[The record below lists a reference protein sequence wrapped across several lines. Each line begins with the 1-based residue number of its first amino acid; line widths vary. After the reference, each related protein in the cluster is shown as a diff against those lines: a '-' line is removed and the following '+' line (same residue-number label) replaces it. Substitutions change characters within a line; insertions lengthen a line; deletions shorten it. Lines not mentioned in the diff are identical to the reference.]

1 MIEGGKEMEE
11 INLESL
17 IESIWSRKIWIII
30 IVCISLIIGWYYSYF
45 MITPEYQS
53 FTTLL
58 LAQNTTN
65 SDGTSGQITQTDI
78 TLNQKLI
85 STYSALIKTKDV
97 LGQVI
102 QNLGIDITQEELK
115 NNISVSA
122 VSGTELIK
130 ITVKDE
136 NPENAAKI
144 ADEIANVFKDR
155 IAKDIYNINN
165 IHIVEKAEVSNTP
178 SNINHKKDLVFA
190 LGVGLVIVAIYIF
203 IATLLDNTIK
213 SIEEAERDTGI
224 MVLGT
229 IPKAVIE
236 EKGGKRYE

>member
-97 LGQVI
+97 LEQVI

-144 ADEIANVFKDR
+144 ADEIANVFKER

-178 SNINHKKDLVFA
+178 SNINHKKDLIFA

-229 IPKAVIE
+229 IPKAIIE

>member
-1 MIEGGKEMEE
+1 MEE

-144 ADEIANVFKDR
+144 ADEIANVFKER

>member
-97 LGQVI
+97 LEQVI
-102 QNLGIDITQEELK
+102 QNLEIDITQEELK

-144 ADEIANVFKDR
+144 ADEIANVFKER

-178 SNINHKKDLVFA
+178 SNINHKKDLIFA

-203 IATLLDNTIK
+203 IATFWIIL
-213 SIEEAERDTGI
+213 
-224 MVLGT
+224 
-229 IPKAVIE
+229 
-236 EKGGKRYE
+236 

>member
-144 ADEIANVFKDR
+144 ADEIANVFKER

-178 SNINHKKDLVFA
+178 SNINHKKDLIFA

-229 IPKAVIE
+229 IPKAIIE

>member
-1 MIEGGKEMEE
+1 MEE

-85 STYSALIKTKDV
+85 STYSALIRTKDV

-130 ITVKDE
+130 ITVQDE

-144 ADEIANVFKDR
+144 ADEIANVFKEK

>member
-1 MIEGGKEMEE
+1 MEE

-97 LGQVI
+97 LEQVI

-144 ADEIANVFKDR
+144 ADEIANVFKEK
-155 IAKDIYNINN
+155 IAKDIYNIDN

-178 SNINHKKDLVFA
+178 SNINHKKDLIFA

>member
-97 LGQVI
+97 LEQVI
-102 QNLGIDITQEELK
+102 QNLEIDITQEELK

-144 ADEIANVFKDR
+144 ADEIANVFKER

-178 SNINHKKDLVFA
+178 SNINHKKDLIFA

>member
-1 MIEGGKEMEE
+1 MEE

-97 LGQVI
+97 LEQVI

-130 ITVKDE
+130 ITVQDE

-144 ADEIANVFKDR
+144 ADEIANVFKER

-178 SNINHKKDLVFA
+178 SNINHKKDLIFA

-229 IPKAVIE
+229 IPKAIIE

>member
-97 LGQVI
+97 LEQVI
-102 QNLGIDITQEELK
+102 QNLEIDITQEELK

-136 NPENAAKI
+136 NSENAAKI
-144 ADEIANVFKDR
+144 ADEIANVFKER

-178 SNINHKKDLVFA
+178 SNINHKKDLIFA

-229 IPKAVIE
+229 IPKAIIE

>member
-97 LGQVI
+97 LEQVI
-102 QNLGIDITQEELK
+102 QNLEIDITQEELK
-115 NNISVSA
+115 NNISVMAIFGRESYNK
-122 VSGTELIK
+122 LIEG
-130 ITVKDE
+130 V
-136 NPENAAKI
+136 
-144 ADEIANVFKDR
+144 R
-155 IAKDIYNINN
+155 L
-165 IHIVEKAEVSNTP
+165 SNKT
-178 SNINHKKDLVFA
+178 
-190 LGVGLVIVAIYIF
+190 
-203 IATLLDNTIK
+203 
-213 SIEEAERDTGI
+213 TG
-224 MVLGT
+224 GDSY
-229 IPKAVIE
+229 E
-236 EKGGKRYE
+236 EKDDGIIDSDDVDGIRSAGSCGCGECHEEDER

>member
-1 MIEGGKEMEE
+1 MEE

-97 LGQVI
+97 LEQVI

-144 ADEIANVFKDR
+144 ADEIANVFKEK
-155 IAKDIYNINN
+155 IAKDIYNIDN

>member
-1 MIEGGKEMEE
+1 MEE

-130 ITVKDE
+130 ITVQDE

-144 ADEIANVFKDR
+144 ADEIANVFKEK
-155 IAKDIYNINN
+155 IAKDIYNIDN

>member
-1 MIEGGKEMEE
+1 MEE

-97 LGQVI
+97 LEQVI

-130 ITVKDE
+130 ITVQDE

-144 ADEIANVFKDR
+144 ADEIANVFKEK
-155 IAKDIYNINN
+155 IAKDIYNIDN

>member
-97 LGQVI
+97 LEQVI
-102 QNLGIDITQEELK
+102 QNLEIDITQEELK

-130 ITVKDE
+130 ITVQDE

-144 ADEIANVFKDR
+144 ADEIANVFKEK

-178 SNINHKKDLVFA
+178 SNINH
-190 LGVGLVIVAIYIF
+190 
-203 IATLLDNTIK
+203 
-213 SIEEAERDTGI
+213 
-224 MVLGT
+224 
-229 IPKAVIE
+229 
-236 EKGGKRYE
+236 

>member
-97 LGQVI
+97 LEQVI
-102 QNLGIDITQEELK
+102 QNLEIDITQEELK

-144 ADEIANVFKDR
+144 ADEIANVFKER

>member
-1 MIEGGKEMEE
+1 MEE

-130 ITVKDE
+130 ITVQDE

-144 ADEIANVFKDR
+144 ADEIANVFKER

>member
-1 MIEGGKEMEE
+1 MEE

-97 LGQVI
+97 LEQVI

-144 ADEIANVFKDR
+144 ADEIANVFKEK
-155 IAKDIYNINN
+155 IAKDIYNIDN
-165 IHIVEKAEVSNTP
+165 IHIVEKAEVSNAP

>member
-1 MIEGGKEMEE
+1 MEE

-17 IESIWSRKIWIII
+17 IESIWSRKIWIIV

-97 LGQVI
+97 LEQVI

-144 ADEIANVFKDR
+144 ADEIANVFKEK
-155 IAKDIYNINN
+155 IAKDIYNIDN

>member
-1 MIEGGKEMEE
+1 MEE

-97 LGQVI
+97 LEQVI
-102 QNLGIDITQEELK
+102 QNLEIDITQEELK

-144 ADEIANVFKDR
+144 ADEIANVFKER

-178 SNINHKKDLVFA
+178 SNINHKKDLIFA

-229 IPKAVIE
+229 IPKAIIE

>member
-97 LGQVI
+97 LEQVI
-102 QNLGIDITQEELK
+102 QNLEIDITQEELK

-144 ADEIANVFKDR
+144 ADEIANVFKER

-178 SNINHKKDLVFA
+178 SNINHKKDLIFA

-229 IPKAVIE
+229 IPKAIIE

>member
-1 MIEGGKEMEE
+1 MEE

-130 ITVKDE
+130 ITVQDE

-144 ADEIANVFKDR
+144 ADEIANVFKEK

>member
-1 MIEGGKEMEE
+1 MEE
-11 INLESL
+11 INIESL

-130 ITVKDE
+130 ITVQDE

-144 ADEIANVFKDR
+144 ADEIANVFKEK

>member
-1 MIEGGKEMEE
+1 MEE

-97 LGQVI
+97 LEQVI
-102 QNLGIDITQEELK
+102 QNLEIDITQEELK

-144 ADEIANVFKDR
+144 ADEIANVFKER

-178 SNINHKKDLVFA
+178 SNINHKKDLIFA